1 MVGSVYGDTNKPDK
15 SKYGQPES
23 MYKTAPSRGCMRDV
37 LNVDVFV
44 KDGEDTHGTVT
55 YLWERLVHT
64 SYTESR
70 LYLAMNSQFPTS

>member
-23 MYKTAPSRGCMRDV
+23 MYKTAPPRGCMRDV

-55 YLWERLVHT
+55 YMEVNH
-64 SYTESR
+64 YIFGKG
-70 LYLAMNSQFPTS
+70 LYILPIQNQDYIWQ